1 MVDGGCILWMVVVEV
16 VECCLLLLSALALRR
31 MGGRIWR
38 ETACMNAGKD
48 LAGELMTRLS
58 ELTRGYVLAGKSHI
72 TRGRFLESLAAPSI
86 CCLHHENIV
95 VP

>member
-1 MVDGGCILWMVVVEV
+1 M
-16 VECCLLLLSALALRR
+16 LLVAAFCFGSLFGRR

-58 ELTRGYVLAGKSHI
+58 ELTRGNVLAGKSHI
-72 TRGRFLESLAAPSI
+72 TRGRFLESSLSPLPLAAPSI